1 MKIVWSFKLKIALG
15 VMTFTGLVLMG
26 FSAFFLAST
35 QRIGLERLDRELVAM
50 GTPQVNRLHPREHWA
65 QLDTSLRS
73 FREDDHK
80 GVYEFMVCDQ
90 NRSPVYTSR
99 HWPINLTEQI
109 SRLPASP
116 EHSFDNTP
124 EPPAREPPP
133 DLQRPPRGSRS
144 HPPPPGLQEPDGGR
158 PPGRRHSEPQ
168 YMTLTSPDKT
178 WRLMTLLNSDI
189 TFVMALDLAEFQSEI
204 HSVQTLFTFAIPV
217 ALFLLA
223 IGGWLLAGQA
233 LRPVRTLTRVAGKIT
248 ARDLHQRVPVDGA
261 APEFEELIQILNGM
275 LDRLEKSFQQATRFS
290 ADAAHELNT
299 PLTILQGQMEQ
310 AIQNAASEP
319 DQQMYAGL
327 LEEVQRLKTIVRKLL
342 LLAKADTGQLTL
354 KRGRVDLSNAIEDLL
369 HDADVLAPGLNIDRQ
384 LTAGIMVKADPDL
397 LRQVLQNLLSNAI
410 KYNRPGGLIKLTL
423 GQQADRI
430 LFTIGNTTPPSL
442 TLDEKRLFTRF
453 YRGDGSR
460 GRQIDGVGLG
470 LNLSREIVQA
480 HQGTLVL
487 KESSEGWVS
496 FAMTLP
502 ASSGDQA
509 DDE

>member
-1 MKIVWSFKLKIALG
+1 MKRLWSFKLKIALG
-15 VMTFTGLVLMG
+15 VMTFTGLILMG
-26 FSAFFLAST
+26 FSAFFFTST
-35 QRIGLERLDRELVAM
+35 QRIGLKRLDQRLFAM

-90 NRSPVYTSR
+90 GRNPLYTSR
-99 HWPINLTEQI
+99 HWPTNLTEKI
-109 SRLPASP
+109 TRLPASP

-124 EPPAREPPP
+124 EPPAHEPPP
-133 DLQRPPRGSRS
+133 ELQRPPRGPRS
-144 HPPPPGLQEPDGGR
+144 HPPPPGFQEPDGGR

-168 YMTLTSPDKT
+168 YMTLTSPNKT
-178 WRLMTLLNSDI
+178 WRLMTLVNSDI
-189 TFVMALDLAEFQSEI
+189 TFVMAVDLAEFQAEI
-204 HSVQTLFTFAIPV
+204 HSVQTLFTLAIPV

-233 LRPVRTLTRVAGKIT
+233 LRPVRTLTRVAGNIT

-261 APEFEELIQILNGM
+261 APEFEELIHILNGM

-310 AIQNAASEP
+310 ALQNAASEP
-319 DQQMYAGL
+319 DQQIYAGL

-354 KRGRVDLSNAIEDLL
+354 KRERIDLSDAINDLL
-369 HDADVLAPGLNIDRQ
+369 HDADVLAPGLTIDRQ
-384 LTAGIMVKADPDL
+384 LTPGLVVKADPDL

-423 GQQADRI
+423 SRQTNRI

-453 YRGDGSR
+453 YRGDSSR
-460 GRQIDGVGLG
+460 GRHIDGVGLG
-470 LNLSREIVQA
+470 LSLSREIVHA

-487 KESSEGWVS
+487 QESTDGWIS
-496 FAMTLP
+496 FALTLP
-502 ASSGDQA
+502 APSGNKA
-509 DDE
+509 EDE